1 MDYKN
6 LSKGLSIAS
15 GAAPVVLGDLTDMY
29 KAYNPTFIGNPQ
41 QNFNNIRDINQ
52 VQNMS
57 PNYMTNDMRSVGVG
71 KMFLTSQKNALEGA
85 SAFSGLGP
93 WGMLGGATGGMITSL
108 VSDIGHNTIGMHK
121 HKDAVNNFN
130 NQLARSYDAAMLSA
144 VDAMNEDSARDRNIS
159 YFADGGQIQSIEDQ
173 LFNEFNNGGSHE
185 TNPNGGIPQGFGMNG
200 NPNMVEEGEVKFKD
214 YIFSNRISLDSKT
227 AKQLQLPEKFVKKS
241 YADIAKNLQRE
252 YKERQ
257 NDPIS
262 KAGVEAML
270 GRLQQA
276 QETFK
281 AARQPRTAPNTF
293 ADGGELPGP
302 VDPIKPGQGPVTYSV
317 VSTDG
322 SSSSTKPEGSYLSN
336 RLYNTIKP
344 SVYTDP
350 SQSIM
355 HIKNFV
361 NNKNRFDNSE
371 YSQLSKQLV
380 IADKEGDTKKVD
392 EILTQLESYGE
403 NYHGKDDPYSE
414 DAWRM
419 FLKLPQLTNTFTQSK
434 YVPSISKNKSQAY
447 YSMPTEFES
456 ELFSLY
462 NDGTVK
468 PGAVSESQFSSEF
481 SENSS
486 RARVL
491 GNFTINEGEDT
502 NGKYLSYYDKYDL
515 SPTLPYVGQVDI
527 PDFVGKPFEIYN
539 RIYYRNTPEGSKTPI
554 NYNNSK
560 LLKIN
565 SDNPTGI
572 DIKNLQQD
580 LDAMGFTLDID
591 GVYGPKTKA
600 ALTRYQEAVKN
611 PGDIIPNVQPDYNRP
626 PNKYGKG
633 RKNINRTQQTT
644 EKYKGFSNSVSN
656 GSVNEFA
663 LGGGLDGLTDP
674 PIVFDPNALRN
685 SDPKLQPQYTTVDNT
700 NTVQRQTQTYTPRK
714 QAPITFMEPAP
725 VVIPKQQTTPID
737 NTYTTQS
744 TQVSNQEVATVTA
757 QDFLTDFM
765 SRPVQDELYEQEL
778 AELNPQQ
785 RQLVESIGKETIYQG
800 RRNWSDRTFGT
811 ISPGKDYNAMQDWW
825 RDFSQTQKGQ
835 EITKFINN
843 PIINTGAVMAA
854 PGLAVGLMAADYA
867 DQYGQGVD
875 AGEIGKEVLQDI
887 GTMMVAGRLM
897 GGNQLNMMPNN
908 LGVKFKGKKFLDQ
921 MATMPSKNYAGVLK
935 KNIDPKTGLLNEFL
949 ISNPNLMKK
958 AAIGKSVVGGATVS
972 AGLGAA
978 GIGYQEVLD
987 AKQRKADTD
996 FNFEVRYLDQL
1007 SLDLINELYSE
1018 TPNDSIIE
1026 TTIKKMEENK
1036 DNFQKFSKNLN
1047 PEVRKYLLQTKFIK
1061 DE

>member
-6 LSKGLSIAS
+6 LAKGLSTAS

-57 PNYMTNDMRSVGVG
+57 PNYMTNDMRSIGVG
-71 KMFLTSQKNALEGA
+71 KMFLNSQKNALEGA

-93 WGMLGGATGGMITSL
+93 WGMLGGAIGGTITSL
-108 VSDIGHNTIGMHK
+108 ISDIGHNTIGMDK

-144 VDAMNEDSARDRNIS
+144 VDAMNEDSSRNRNIS

-185 TNPNGGIPQGFGMNG
+185 ANPNGGIPIGFGMNG

-293 ADGGELPGP
+293 AEGG
-302 VDPIKPGQGPVTYSV
+302 S
-317 VSTDG
+317 
-322 SSSSTKPEGSYLSN
+322 
-336 RLYNTIKP
+336 
-344 SVYTDP
+344 
-350 SQSIM
+350 
-355 HIKNFV
+355 
-361 NNKNRFDNSE
+361 
-371 YSQLSKQLV
+371 
-380 IADKEGDTKKVD
+380 
-392 EILTQLESYGE
+392 
-403 NYHGKDDPYSE
+403 
-414 DAWRM
+414 
-419 FLKLPQLTNTFTQSK
+419 
-434 YVPSISKNKSQAY
+434 
-447 YSMPTEFES
+447 
-456 ELFSLY
+456 
-462 NDGTVK
+462 
-468 PGAVSESQFSSEF
+468 
-481 SENSS
+481 
-486 RARVL
+486 
-491 GNFTINEGEDT
+491 
-502 NGKYLSYYDKYDL
+502 
-515 SPTLPYVGQVDI
+515 
-527 PDFVGKPFEIYN
+527 
-539 RIYYRNTPEGSKTPI
+539 
-554 NYNNSK
+554 
-560 LLKIN
+560 
-565 SDNPTGI
+565 
-572 DIKNLQQD
+572 
-580 LDAMGFTLDID
+580 
-591 GVYGPKTKA
+591 
-600 ALTRYQEAVKN
+600 
-611 PGDIIPNVQPDYNRP
+611 
-626 PNKYGKG
+626 
-633 RKNINRTQQTT
+633 
-644 EKYKGFSNSVSN
+644 
-656 GSVNEFA
+656 
-663 LGGGLDGLTDP
+663 LDGLKDP

-685 SDPKLQPQYTTVDNT
+685 SDPKLQPQYTVVDNT
-700 NTVQRQTQTYTPRK
+700 NTVQRQSPNVIPQKQT
-714 QAPITFMEPAP
+714 PITFIEPAP
-725 VVIPKQQTTPID
+725 VAIPKQQIAPID
-737 NTYTTQS
+737 NVYTTQS
-744 TQVSNQEVATVTA
+744 TPASNQEVATVTA

-765 SRPVQDELYEQEL
+765 SRPIQDELYEQEL

-785 RQLVESIGKETIYQG
+785 RQLVKSIGKETVYQG
-800 RRNWSDRTFGT
+800 RRDWSNKTFGKV
-811 ISPGKDYNAMQDWW
+811 SQGKDYNDVQNWW

-843 PIINTGAVMAA
+843 PIINTGAMLAA

-875 AGEIGKEVLQDI
+875 AGEIGKDVLQDI

-908 LGVKFKGKKFLDQ
+908 LGVRFKGKKFLEQ
-921 MATMPSKNYAGVLK
+921 MATIPPKNGAGVLE
-935 KNIDPKTGLLNEFL
+935 KNINPKTGMLNEFL

-958 AAIGKSVVGGATVS
+958 AIVGKSVVGAATVS

-978 GIGYQEVLD
+978 GIGYQEVID

-996 FNFEVRYLDQL
+996 LNFEVRYLDQL